1 MNLRKFYLGRA
12 IGFIVVVLLVL
23 IYFALFKS
31 RPASNVNDN
40 NNENNI
46 VCTTDAKE
54 CPDGSYV
61 GRSGP
66 DCQFTPCPELKS
78 TMTQAEARV
87 IAEQTCIKGGESL
100 VPGTYNAGT
109 KTWWFDANL
118 NATKEGCNPACVVS
132 EDTKT
137 AEINWRCTGLLNE
150 NDISVDLSN
159 WLTFEDKEQ
168 NISWLYPEKLSASFI
183 STQTWPPKV
192 SLSNMDYNCPVTE
205 AGSSLPDRTMER
217 QVDDRTY
224 CVTATSEGAAGS
236 VFTDYTYS
244 RVRDGKLINISFAL
258 RYPQCDNYDDPQK
271 SDCKGERETFDLD
284 SVIDKIAQSVS
295 LVGE

>member
-23 IYFALFKS
+23 IYFVFFKS
-31 RPASNVNDN
+31 TPTSNVNDN

-66 DCQFTPCPELKS
+66 KCEFAPCP
-78 TMTQAEARV
+78 AEN
-87 IAEQTCIKGGESL
+87 IS
-100 VPGTYNAGT
+100 
-109 KTWWFDANL
+109 
-118 NATKEGCNPACVVS
+118 AT
-132 EDTKT
+132 
-137 AEINWRCTGLLNE
+137 
-150 NDISVDLSN
+150 N
-159 WLTFEDKEQ
+159 WLLFKDQEQ
-168 NISWLYPEKLSASFI
+168 NISWLYPEKLSANFI
-183 STQTWPPKV
+183 SAQTWPPKV
-192 SLSNMDYNCPVTE
+192 SISGMAYNCPVTD
-205 AGSSLPDRTMER
+205 ASSSLPDRTTER
-217 QVDDRTY
+217 RVDNRTY

-244 RVRDGKLINISFAL
+244 RVKDGKLINISFAL

-284 SVIDKIAQSVS
+284 SIIDKIVQSLS
-295 LVGE
+295 LILE